1 MTQPKE
7 EYLRPLLL
15 QRAPKIVEGEPKGFF
30 KLAENMVASSLQKT
44 LEQDQELLKH
54 ILEKG

>member
-30 KLAENMVASSLQKT
+30 KLAESMVANSLQKT
-44 LEQDQELLKH
+44 LE
-54 ILEKG
+54 